1 MENNLLAISLRYAQ
15 LNSDLKHGVYTG
27 EFSENLVIDV
37 LIDEILSTSDNS
49 DPDMVKN
56 LARNMY
62 FLGSIRKN

>member
-15 LNSDLKHGVYTG
+15 LNSDLKHGGYTG

>member
-15 LNSDLKHGVYTG
+15 LNSDLKHGAYTG